1 MSTAPT
7 TAGESHRSGGAG
19 SDAESSREET
29 ETGPSSINVSVFV
42 GALVIVHS
50 LSAQNPTLPPVR
62 DPVASVPRAPIR
74 IIGVYDEASGQ
85 PIPAAEISETATGS
99 SVMTSTTGAANL
111 GFIVPKGGEI
121 RIRKIGFEEQT
132 MTISMAPADTLPIT
146 VVMKRVA
153 ELPAVVTKDA
163 APRYLSPT
171 LKSFEE
177 RRKNHASGY
186 FIDEATLRKE
196 DNRALGNVLVAH
208 APGAIVKQVSSAN
221 FLLKSPRCSN
231 GGMPDVYV
239 DGVALAHLD
248 DPRRPL
254 PKGRNRFTN
263 PPDPREFPIDLN
275 MFAVRDL
282 AGVEF
287 YPDNATMPVQFS
299 RTAAGCG
306 ALFLWTRER

>member
-1 MSTAPT
+1 M
-7 TAGESHRSGGAG
+7 R
-19 SDAESSREET
+19 
-29 ETGPSSINVSVFV
+29 PSSVNVSVFV
-42 GALVIVHS
+42 AALVTAAP
-50 LSAQNPTLPPVR
+50 LRAQHPTLPPLR
-62 DPVASVPRAPIR
+62 DPVASIQRAPIR
-74 IIGVYDEASGQ
+74 IIGVYDENSGQ
-85 PIPAAEISETATGS
+85 PIPSVEISEAATGT
-99 SVMTSTTGAANL
+99 SVMTSATGAANL

-121 RIRKIGFEEQT
+121 RLRKIGFEEQT
-132 MTISMAPADTLPIT
+132 MTISMTPADTLPIT

-163 APRYLSPT
+163 APRYISPT

-196 DNRALGNVLVAH
+196 DNRALGNVLTAH
-208 APGAIVKQVSSAN
+208 APGAIVKQVSSAT

-231 GGMPDVYV
+231 GGMPDVYI
-239 DGVALAHLD
+239 DGVSLAHLED
-248 DPRRPL
+248 LRWPM
-254 PKGRNRFTN
+254 PKSKNRVSA

-275 MFAVRDL
+275 QFAVSDL

-299 RTAAGCG
+299 RTSAGCG

>member
-1 MSTAPT
+1 MM
-7 TAGESHRSGGAG
+7 RSIHALAIFGAV
-19 SDAESSREET
+19 A
-29 ETGPSSINVSVFV
+29 I
-42 GALVIVHS
+42 ALP
-50 LSAQNPTLPPVR
+50 LGAQNPPLPPVR
-62 DPVASVPRAPIR
+62 DPVASIPRAPLR
-74 IIGVYDEASGQ
+74 IIGVYDEISGQ
-85 PIPAAEISETATGS
+85 PIPAVEISETATGT
-99 SVMTSTTGAANL
+99 SVMTSTTGSANL

-132 MTISMAPADTLPIT
+132 MTVSMTPADTQPIT
-146 VVMKRVA
+146 IIMKRVA

-177 RRKNHASGY
+177 RRKNHTSGY

-221 FLLKSPRCSN
+221 FLLKSPRCSS
-231 GGMPDVYV
+231 GGMPDVYI
-239 DGVALAHLD
+239 DGVPLAHLD
-248 DPRRPL
+248 DPRWPT
-254 PKGRNRFTN
+254 PGKNRFSKA

-275 MFAVRDL
+275 QFAVSDL

-299 RTAAGCG
+299 RTSAGCG

>member
-1 MSTAPT
+1 MRPSITASATSTLLA
-7 TAGESHRSGGAG
+7 
-19 SDAESSREET
+19 
-29 ETGPSSINVSVFV
+29 
-42 GALVIVHS
+42 ALVAAATPMH
-50 LSAQNPTLPPVR
+50 AQVPTLPPVR
-62 DPVASVPRAPIR
+62 DPIVSNPRAPLR
-74 IIGVYDEASGQ
+74 IIGVYDETSGQ
-85 PIPAAEISETATGS
+85 PIPAVEISETATGT

-121 RIRKIGFEEQT
+121 RLRKIGFEEQT
-132 MTISMAPADTLPIT
+132 MTIAMGTADTMPIT
-146 VVMKRVA
+146 VIMKRVA

-163 APRYLSPT
+163 APRYISPT
-171 LKSFEE
+171 LKGFEE

-186 FIDEATLRKE
+186 FIEDSILRKE

-231 GGMPDVYV
+231 GGQPDVYI
-239 DGVALAHLD
+239 DGVPLAHLD
-248 DPRRPL
+248 DPRWPM

-263 PPDPREFPIDLN
+263 PPDPRDFPIDLN
-275 MFAVRDL
+275 QFAVRDL
-282 AGVEF
+282 AGIEY

-299 RTAAGCG
+299 RTSSGCG

>member
-1 MSTAPT
+1 M
-7 TAGESHRSGGAG
+7 R
-19 SDAESSREET
+19 
-29 ETGPSSINVSVFV
+29 PSSINASAVV
-42 GALVIVHS
+42 GALVIA
-50 LSAQNPTLPPVR
+50 LPLWAQNPSLPPVR
-62 DPVASVPRAPIR
+62 DPVASVPRAPLR

-85 PIPAAEISETATGS
+85 PIPAVEISETATGT
-99 SVMTSTTGAANL
+99 SVMTSQTGAANL

-121 RIRKIGFEEQT
+121 RLRKIGFEEQT
-132 MTISMAPADTLPIT
+132 MNITMAPADTLPIT

-163 APRYLSPT
+163 APRYISPV

-196 DNRALGNVLVAH
+196 ENRALGNVLVAH
-208 APGAIVKQVSSAN
+208 APGAVVKQVSSAN

-231 GGMPDVYV
+231 GGMPDVYL

-248 DPRRPL
+248 DPRWAPSN
-254 PKGRNRFTN
+254 KNRFSKT
-263 PPDPREFPIDLN
+263 PSDARDVPIDLN
-275 MFAVRDL
+275 QFAVRDL
-282 AGVEF
+282 AGIEF

-299 RTAAGCG
+299 RTSAGCG
-306 ALFLWTRER
+306 ALLLWTRER

>member
-1 MSTAPT
+1 MM
-7 TAGESHRSGGAG
+7 
-19 SDAESSREET
+19 
-29 ETGPSSINVSVFV
+29 PSSINASAIV
-42 GALVIVHS
+42 GALVIA
-50 LSAQNPTLPPVR
+50 LPLWAQNPTLPPVR
-62 DPVASVPRAPIR
+62 DPVASVPRAPLR

-85 PIPAAEISETATGS
+85 PIPAVEISDTASGT
-99 SVMTSTTGAANL
+99 SVMTSATGAANL
-111 GFIVPKGGEI
+111 GFIIPKGGAI
-121 RIRKIGFEEQT
+121 RLRKIGFEEQT
-132 MTISMAPADTLPIT
+132 MTVSMGASDTLPIT

-163 APRYLSPT
+163 APRYISPV

-231 GGMPDVYV
+231 GGMPDVYL

-248 DPRRPL
+248 DPRWPTSN
-254 PKGRNRFTN
+254 KNRFSKV
-263 PPDPREFPIDLN
+263 PPDPRDFPIDLN
-275 MFAVRDL
+275 QFAVRDL
-282 AGVEF
+282 AGIEY

>member
-1 MSTAPT
+1 M
-7 TAGESHRSGGAG
+7 R
-19 SDAESSREET
+19 
-29 ETGPSSINVSVFV
+29 PSSINVSVFV
-42 GALVIVHS
+42 GALAFVGP
-50 LSAQNPTLPPVR
+50 LRAQSPTLPPLR
-62 DPVASVPRAPIR
+62 EPVASVQRSPIR
-74 IIGVYDEASGQ
+74 IIGIFDESSGQ
-85 PIPAAEISETATGS
+85 PIPSVEISETATGTY
-99 SVMTSTTGAANL
+99 VMTSPTGAANL

-132 MTISMAPADTLPIT
+132 MTVSMTPADTLPIT

-153 ELPAVVTKDA
+153 ELPAVVTKDV
-163 APRYLSPT
+163 APRYISPV

-196 DNRALGNVLVAH
+196 DNRALGNVLTAH

-231 GGMPDVYV
+231 GGMPDVYI
-239 DGVALAHLD
+239 DGVSLAHLD
-248 DPRRPL
+248 DPRWPIPR
-254 PKGRNRFTN
+254 KNRSTN

-275 MFAVRDL
+275 QFAVHDL

-299 RTAAGCG
+299 RTAAGCC
-306 ALFLWTRER
+306 ALFLWTLER

>member
-1 MSTAPT
+1 MRP
-7 TAGESHRSGGAG
+7 
-19 SDAESSREET
+19 
-29 ETGPSSINVSVFV
+29 PSINVSVVV
-42 GALVIVHS
+42 GALVMVAP
-50 LSAQNPTLPPVR
+50 LQAQNPTLPPLR
-62 DPVASVPRAPIR
+62 DPVASVERFPIR
-74 IIGVYDEASGQ
+74 VIGVFDESSGQ
-85 PIPAAEISETATGS
+85 PIPSVEISETATGT
-99 SVMTSTTGAANL
+99 SVMTSTTGSANL

-121 RIRKIGFEEQT
+121 RLRKIGFEEQT
-132 MTISMAPADTLPIT
+132 MTISMTPADTLPIT
-146 VVMKRVA
+146 IVMKRVA

-163 APRYLSPT
+163 APRYISPV

-196 DNRALGNVLVAH
+196 DNRALGNVLTAH

-231 GGMPDVYV
+231 GGMPDVYI
-239 DGVALAHLD
+239 DGVSLAHLD
-248 DPRRPL
+248 DPRWPI
-254 PKGRNRFTN
+254 PRNKNRSAA

-275 MFAVRDL
+275 QFAVHDL

-287 YPDNATMPVQFS
+287 YPDNATMPVQLS

>member
-1 MSTAPT
+1 MRT
-7 TAGESHRSGGAG
+7 
-19 SDAESSREET
+19 
-29 ETGPSSINVSVFV
+29 SIHASAILGVLAI
-42 GALVIVHS
+42 ALP
-50 LSAQNPTLPPVR
+50 LGAQNPTLPPVR
-62 DPVASVPRAPIR
+62 DPVASIPRAPLR
-74 IIGVYDEASGQ
+74 IIGVYDETSGQ
-85 PIPAAEISETATGS
+85 PIPAVEISETATGTF
-99 SVMTSTTGAANL
+99 VMTSTTGSANL

-132 MTISMAPADTLPIT
+132 MTISMAPADTQPIT
-146 VVMKRVA
+146 IIMKRVA

-177 RRKNHASGY
+177 RRKNHVSGY
-186 FIDEATLRKE
+186 FIDETTLRKE

-221 FLLKSPRCSN
+221 FLLKSPRCSS
-231 GGMPDVYV
+231 GGMPDVYL
-239 DGVALAHLD
+239 DGVPLAHLD
-248 DPRRPL
+248 DPRWPM
-254 PKGRNRFTN
+254 PSRNRFSKA

-275 MFAVRDL
+275 QFAVGDL

-299 RTAAGCG
+299 RTSAGCG

>member
-1 MSTAPT
+1 MT
-7 TAGESHRSGGAG
+7 
-19 SDAESSREET
+19 
-29 ETGPSSINVSVFV
+29 PSSINVSVIV
-42 GALVIVHS
+42 GALVIAFPVQ
-50 LSAQNPTLPPVR
+50 AQNPTIPPVR
-62 DPVASVPRAPIR
+62 DPVASVPRAPLR

-85 PIPAAEISETATGS
+85 PIPAVEISESATGT

-121 RIRKIGFEEQT
+121 RLRKIGFEEQT

-163 APRYLSPT
+163 APRYISPV
-171 LKSFEE
+171 LKGFEE

-196 DNRALGNVLVAH
+196 DSRALGNVLVAH
-208 APGAIVKQVSSAN
+208 APGAIVKQISSAN
-221 FLLKSPRCSN
+221 FLLKSPRCST

-248 DPRRPL
+248 DLRWPMPRS
-254 PKGRNRFTN
+254 KNRLAN
-263 PPDPREFPIDLN
+263 PPDPRDYPIDLN
-275 MFAVRDL
+275 QFAVHDL
-282 AGVEF
+282 AGIEF

-299 RTAAGCG
+299 RTSAGCG
-306 ALFLWTRER
+306 ALFLWSRER